1 MTACATERVRTDGKS
16 VRTSGNTAGTGGHTE
31 DFTVTESAAPGA
43 PGHPGLRSL
52 TGPPHRPAPLTLAAD
67 GSYAARLVPA
77 PGGGWF
83 PERWTLDGC
92 EPYAVPLP
100 GRRPERPDSAL
111 LPLADGRVLIV
122 RRAEGHSTVALLYP
136 TGPGTG
142 ELPLGGV
149 ETEELT
155 LLPPAPCGTLAHAL
169 APVGGDGARRATAVW
184 LLHGGD
190 GPQRIALVPGR
201 CTGGAWLDREGRLL
215 ALDRELDGLTKTVVV
230 DLGRGGGVSPLLE
243 ITERSNDRL
252 LLADPDSGL
261 VLLRSDAPGYDR
273 MGWGVLGSTLPV
285 RFPEA
290 LHAADAALTPFAVQP
305 GQLLAP
311 ESCAVAFRVDSAAGT
326 WLAAWRPAERRLRQ
340 PAAPVGWLPGTGHW
354 TPAGEL
360 RLPYATPGV
369 PCGVAR
375 TGVPWDAAA
384 GAPSADPA
392 DAPVTS
398 SAALAVPAG
407 ARAPESHSQRL
418 RRFSWNTSAALPPT
432 AGIRTSPLAHPNG
445 CTTSTHSSP
454 AEREPYESAAHPQPC
469 RPVPLQ
475 QAPLAAREAR

>member
-1 MTACATERVRTDGKS
+1 MTACATERVRTDG
-16 VRTSGNTAGTGGHTE
+16 NTE
-31 DFTVTESAAPGA
+31 DATEHTPAGPPRVSGPRG
-43 PGHPGLRSL
+43 L
-52 TGPPHRPAPLTLAAD
+52 TGLPHRPAPLTIAAD

-92 EPYAVPLP
+92 EPYAVRLP
-100 GRRPERPDSAL
+100 CRRPERPDSAL
-111 LPLADGRVLIV
+111 LPLGDGRVLIL
-122 RRAEGHSTVALLYP
+122 RRAEGHSTVGLLYP

-142 ELPLGGV
+142 ELPLGSV
-149 ETEELT
+149 ESGELT
-155 LLPPAPCGTLAHAL
+155 LLPPAPCGARAYAL
-169 APVGGDGARRATAVW
+169 SPVGGDGPRRATAVW

-190 GPQRIALVPGR
+190 GPQRVALVPGR

-215 ALDRELDGLTKTVVV
+215 ALDRELDGPVKTVVI
-230 DLGRGGGVSPLLE
+230 DLGRGGEVSPLLE

-311 ESCAVAFRVDSAAGT
+311 ESCAVAFRMDSAAGT
-326 WLAAWRPAERRLRQ
+326 WLATWRPAARKLRQ
-340 PAAPVGWLPGTGHW
+340 PAAPAGWLAGTGHW
-354 TPAGEL
+354 TPDGEL
-360 RLPYATPGV
+360 RLPYATPAA

-375 TGVPWDAAA
+375 VSVSWEAGTSSPPPTPAVPPA
-384 GAPSADPA
+384 APSS
-392 DAPVTS
+392 TS
-398 SAALAVPAG
+398 SALPVPAG
-407 ARAPESHSQRL
+407 ARGPGSHSQRL
-418 RRFSWNTSAALPPT
+418 RRVSWDTSSAVPP
-432 AGIRTSPLAHPNG
+432 ASGILRTTVRHPDG
-445 CTTSTHSSP
+445 CTTSAQSDP
-454 AEREPYESAAHPQPC
+454 AAGEPYRGPEHPQPC

>member
-1 MTACATERVRTDGKS
+1 MTACATERVRTDG
-16 VRTSGNTAGTGGHTE
+16 NFE
-31 DFTVTESAAPGA
+31 DVTENTPARPPRPS
-43 PGHPGLRSL
+43 GLRGL
-52 TGPPHRPAPLTLAAD
+52 TGLPHRPAPLTLAAD

-77 PGGGWF
+77 SGGGWF

-100 GRRPERPDSAL
+100 GHRPERPDSAL

-122 RRAEGHSTVALLYP
+122 RRAAGHSTVALLYP

-142 ELPLGGV
+142 ELPLGSV

-190 GPQRIALVPGR
+190 EPQRVALVPGR

-273 MGWGVLGSTLPV
+273 MGWGVLGSTRPV

-290 LHAADAALTPFAVQP
+290 LHAADAALTPFAMQP
-305 GQLLAP
+305 GQTLAP
-311 ESCAVAFRVDSAAGT
+311 ESCAVAFRVDGAAGT
-326 WLAAWRPAERRLRQ
+326 WLAVWRPATKRLQ
-340 PAAPVGWLPGTGHW
+340 QMAAPAGWLPGTGHW
-354 TPAGEL
+354 TPEGEL
-360 RLPYATPGV
+360 RLPYGTRAA

-375 TGVPWDAAA
+375 TSVAWEAEA
-384 GAPSADPA
+384 GAPAPDASPA
-392 DAPVTS
+392 TLP
-398 SAALAVPAG
+398 AALPVPAG
-407 ARAPESHSQRL
+407 ALAPASHSQRL
-418 RRFSWNTSAALPPT
+418 RRFAWNTSAALPPT
-432 AGIRTSPLAHPNG
+432 PGIRTPSPAPPNG
-445 CTTSTHSSP
+445 CTTSTQTST
-454 AEREPYESAAHPQPC
+454 AEREPYGSAAHPQSC